1 MAALSDPTLG
11 LLIEIAEDLFTASQL
26 RNLLM
31 RSNLN
36 QYAHSGAANNA
47 EMLRVPFLRARSLA
61 VEENDSEAHRALLKF
76 IVLVL
81 EKKVPD
87 PDRPDDRVRLED
99 LREALLADGYE
110 LQSSLRPD
118 AETPFGPFE
127 FQLLPT
133 DAAPVPLG
141 PEISA
146 LESEMASQGYD
157 VALRHYRQAV
167 DNFANHQ
174 YEAAN
179 GQLRTTLEDLVTR
192 IARRHGYVGRGKAG
206 EGGNAINY
214 LVSNGHLPE
223 REGGQLLQGI
233 WNITHERGS
242 HPGRSDA
249 DEARFRMVLVTA
261 VARFLLRRLQMAA
274 MEGP

>member
-11 LLIEIAEDLFTASQL
+11 LLIEIAGDLFTTSEL

-36 QYAHSGAANNA
+36 QYAQSGADNKA
-47 EMLRVPFLRARSLA
+47 EMLRVPFLRARSMA
-61 VEENDSEAHRALLKF
+61 EDDSEAHRALLRF

-81 EKKVPD
+81 ELKVPD
-87 PDRPDDRVRLED
+87 PDDPPARVRLEN

-110 LQSSLRPD
+110 LQSSLRSD
-118 AETPFGPFE
+118 AKTPFGPFE
-127 FQLLPT
+127 FKLLPT

-141 PEISA
+141 HEISA
-146 LESEMASQGYD
+146 LESELASQRYN

-167 DNFANHQ
+167 DNFTNHQ

-192 IARRHGYVGRGKAG
+192 IAGQHGYVGQGRPG

-214 LVSNGHLPE
+214 LVTNGQLPE

-233 WNITHERGS
+233 WKIAHERGS

-261 VARFLLRRLQMAA
+261 VARFLLRRLPQQA
-274 MEGP
+274 